1 MPVRACVRTR
11 RDGCRRF
18 RPPLHHLSSGPPP
31 KGVYACMYPTT
42 TRQRE
47 RLVPTP
53 TPASQLRKR
62 IRGHATPRHA
72 MLAFTEELRRI
83 IIISKWIRTL
93 ILMSCSSSSSG
104 VCVCTCC
111 CSFDPASTQE
121 RTRTTD
127 RQRPDCADHHHLLTY
142 SIKRHLC
149 SFVRRTP
156 LGR

>member
-47 RLVPTP
+47 RDLFPL
-53 TPASQLRKR
+53 QLQQANFA
-62 IRGHATPRHA
+62 RGSAATPRHA

-111 CSFDPASTQE
+111 CRFDPASTQG
-121 RTRTTD
+121 RTSTTD

-149 SFVRRTP
+149 SFVRCTP